1 MNAIEL
7 MRDALSCND
16 TFSVDCT
23 TINQWDCQSD
33 CEVIK
38 NCQRTCS
45 ALYGFPCEELQVLE
59 RGYCDNLFLFQNEL
73 SISVDT
79 DILNSDQLFSTPGFD
94 TTQWKPYNNPCRD
107 SGNLDCSYAWEDT
120 CTFSCSIMTHC
131 KATCNKNTGLKC
143 SEMYFLQDKLCH
155 TENNKIE
162 AVVQAR
168 DAIDEKINLN
178 AGLINIGN
186 TGANTFDTC
195 RDTPGREKLCHYA
208 DSNRCRQDC
217 LTISN
222 CPASCIANA
231 KVECQTGR
239 STNSCGLDCEKMFIR
254 KKAMASYC
262 ERLMTHVEERR
273 DF

>member
-59 RGYCDNLFLFQNEL
+59 RGYCENLSLFQNKF

-79 DILNSDQLFSTPGFD
+79 DIPNFDQLISDPGFD
-94 TTQWKPYNNPCRD
+94 TTQWKTYNNPCRD
-107 SGNLDCSYAWEDT
+107 SGILDCSHAWEDT
-120 CTFSCSIMTHC
+120 CKFSCAIMTHC

-143 SEMYFLQDKLCH
+143 LEMYFLQDKLCL
-155 TENNKIE
+155 TEPNKIE
-162 AVVQAR
+162 AVVHAR
-168 DAIDEKINLN
+168 DAMDEKITLN
-178 AGLINIGN
+178 ADLMNFGHTGLNK
-186 TGANTFDTC
+186 DDSC
-195 RDTPGREKLCHYA
+195 RDTPGRETLCQYA

-217 LTISN
+217 LTITN
-222 CPASCIANA
+222 CPSSCIANA
-231 KVECQTGR
+231 KIDCQSGR
-239 STNSCGLDCEKMFIR
+239 SPNSCGLDCDKMMIR

-262 ERLMTHVEERR
+262 DRLMNHAEERWE
-273 DF
+273 F